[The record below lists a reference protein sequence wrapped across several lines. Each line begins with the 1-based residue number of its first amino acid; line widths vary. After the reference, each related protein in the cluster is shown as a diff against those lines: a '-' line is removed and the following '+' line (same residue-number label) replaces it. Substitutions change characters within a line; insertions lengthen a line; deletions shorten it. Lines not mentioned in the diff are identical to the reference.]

1 MDWLIELLELLNGC
15 SPERAS
21 AYMFFIV
28 ILTYIVFNVIGNRLT
43 DIIFVIRGYKKTKKD
58 DTDKDV

>member
-1 MDWLIELLELLNGC
+1 MNWLIELLELLNEC

-28 ILTYIVFNVIGNRLT
+28 ILTYIVLNTVGNRLT
-43 DIIFVIRGYKKTKKD
+43 DIIFVIKGYKKTKKG
-58 DTDKDV
+58 DTNKDV

>member
-1 MDWLIELLELLNGC
+1 MGWLIELLELLNGC
-15 SPERAS
+15 SPERAG
-21 AYMFFIV
+21 AYMFFI
-28 ILTYIVFNVIGNRLT
+28 IMLTYIVFNTIGHRLT